1 MEGQFSQ
8 TLKWLPNLVAFIAAC
23 YGIVFQRSVLQ
34 SSRPLLPTSIE
45 ATTSNRAYARL
56 WDDPFVVFRQDPNPP
71 KRDEAKYLADD
82 APALLAFVLLDG
94 LSYAE
99 DDELRLRSRF
109 AVQKALADL
118 DYVPENPE
126 VLESLPYPLWL
137 RTSTPSGP
145 EGEEKTSPTLKE
157 GQILTKASYAEEP
170 RHVRNIASGN
180 EEPSETRKQNPD
192 TENSKIPF
200 QDFRLRPI
208 NRFADT
214 DHLLEKPLPAG
225 ARCQYGRIRV
235 FWLDEDLISAAAL
248 RDLPG
253 LLALKKNEL
262 ACKANPHGRC
272 KEASL
277 SVVLLGPSDSASLTE
292 MVRLRQEQPQ
302 PADCAGSTKTS
313 DPGSDVRVIN
323 YQATAANDYVKLFAY
338 HQKCLSKNYKNT
350 IKDSL
355 ETIRAE
361 LEEPLLGT
369 GPENLL
375 RIERTGCSDYQLC
388 EALLGEVHRR
398 TPFFVQRK
406 PKILVF
412 YETDTFYGRALAL
425 TLETLAKFPYPAHP
439 SPQSEQLLSR
449 LFSNSQE
456 GAPFKVELIGYFR
469 GLDGFSSLY
478 HKQYVSAQAGS
489 SGGSEAS
496 SSGGTSK
503 SVGLDRGEGSS
514 QFDYIKRIC
523 NSIDRNDP
531 PCAIALLG
539 TDIFDKLSL
548 LSILHERLPDALY
561 LSTELDSRYLAPENL
576 AFTRNL
582 IVASPFGLSPI
593 DEKGRK
599 PARSVSFRDSNQTA
613 LYTAV
618 QSSVLGTET
627 SQKGPDLYEIGN
639 SHAVQMPANNSGQ
652 NAFETRHESLL
663 DGTNPAPS
671 MLLQTLAIVTGILF
685 LFFAIQPVILKA
697 RDFPAELAEPLREAL
712 KTADLRKL
720 ADCLCR
726 LKGEFECRWTKTDG
740 VNEDIPD
747 LSPIRA
753 AGSGIKEPA
762 LKALVGSETKQLEDG
777 LNQILARRQ
786 SSYVV
791 RTLQDIYSKDVT
803 KTRFLQ
809 NLCCT
814 VFLGVINY
822 LQGES
827 EKAVFGKFKRNLEN
841 VLLSETYVDAK
852 SFPELD
858 SLNCYRRLP
867 GTKMTLL
874 ELCGVTA
881 VTILFFVA
889 CRRLAPYSWGLAG
902 FELRNSFEQL
912 LRAILGFTEVW
923 LTLWITLI
931 VCREQLVCE
940 TLIRKFSK
948 FINKAS
954 GLTSRRTILVIALR
968 SDPVSKLSMYPCSLL
983 FLLFVAHMRSLQGA
997 PTTVA
1002 HAVGAFLL
1010 LLLLFV
1016 MSNQVRTA
1024 ANDAKSR
1031 CLTEY
1036 KIDSLKAERARA
1048 TLASVFGNENLPLQ
1062 DSLAR
1067 VVEDVNQL
1075 GQKNSLRSTEL
1086 KSTGKSPNFI
1096 LSKQNLATSESR
1108 QNIIRYLEALIERNS
1123 HVIDF
1128 ISKLQSGALTSL
1140 ILSPLAAALLIPI
1153 GGAGGLTILDYL
1165 TKLFRG

>member
-1 MEGQFSQ
+1 MDSQFSQ
-8 TLKWLPNLVAFIAAC
+8 TLKWLPNLLAFIAAC
-23 YGIVFQRSVLQ
+23 YGIVFQRSVLE
-34 SSRPLLPTSIE
+34 SSRPLLPSSIE
-45 ATTSNRAYARL
+45 TTSSNRAYARL
-56 WDDPFVVFRQDPNPP
+56 WDDPFVAFPQNRNPP
-71 KRDEAKYLADD
+71 KNDDAKYLGDE
-82 APALLAFVLLDG
+82 APTLLAFVLLDG

-99 DDELRLRSRF
+99 DNELRLRNRF

-126 VLESLPYPLWL
+126 VLESLPYPSWL
-137 RTSTPSGP
+137 RCGTQQV
-145 EGEEKTSPTLKE
+145 GESTLKS
-157 GQILTKASYAEEP
+157 GQILTRATYADEP
-170 RHVRNIASGN
+170 ARLLNIADGN
-180 EEPSETRKQNPD
+180 EESSGTRNQKTD
-192 TENSKIPF
+192 IENARIPF
-200 QDFRLRPI
+200 QDFRLRAI
-208 NRFADT
+208 NRFADAN
-214 DHLLEKPLPAG
+214 HLLEKPLPAG
-225 ARCQYGRIRV
+225 SRWQYGRIRV
-235 FWLDEDLISAAAL
+235 FWLDENVLSDDAL
-248 RDLPG
+248 EDLPSRLSTYKKDLG
-253 LLALKKNEL
+253 CCKSNLK
-262 ACKANPHGRC
+262 GGC
-272 KEASL
+272 KEVPL
-277 SVVLLGPSDSASLTE
+277 SIVLLGPSDSAALTE
-292 MVRLRQEQPQ
+292 MVRLRKDRPQ
-302 PADCAGSTKTS
+302 TTDCASPTKTS
-313 DPGSDVRVIN
+313 DPGSHVRVIN

-338 HQKCLSKNYKNT
+338 HQKCLSQNYKNT

-369 GPENLL
+369 GPGSPL

-388 EALLGEVHRR
+388 EALLEEVHRR
-398 TPFFVQRK
+398 TPFFIQRK

-425 TLETLAKFPYPAHP
+425 TLETLAKYPYPAHP

-449 LFSNSQE
+449 LFSNSE
-456 GAPFKVELIGYFR
+456 ERAPFRVELIGYFR

-478 HKQYVSAQAGS
+478 HKQYVSAQTGS
-489 SGGSEAS
+489 SGDAKATSPEA
-496 SSGGTSK
+496 GGTSK
-503 SVGLDRGEGSS
+503 AVGLDRAEGSS
-514 QFDYIKRIC
+514 QFDYIRRIC

-548 LSILHERLPDALY
+548 LSILHESLPDALY
-561 LSTELDSRYLAPENL
+561 LSTQLDSRYLAPENL

-582 IVASPFGLSPI
+582 IVASPFGLSPM

-618 QSSVLGTET
+618 QSSVLGTDT
-627 SQKGPDLYEIGN
+627 SQNGPDLYEIGN
-639 SHAVQMPANNSGQ
+639 FHAVRMPVTDSGQ

-671 MLLQTLAIVTGILF
+671 MLLQILAIVTGTLF
-685 LFFAIQPVILKA
+685 LFFAIRPAILKA

-720 ADCLCR
+720 ADCLCQ
-726 LKGEFECRWTKTDG
+726 LKGEFECRWSKADG

-747 LSPIRA
+747 LDRIRA
-753 AGSGIKEPA
+753 AGLGIKQASLEA
-762 LKALVGSETKQLEDG
+762 FIESETKQLEDG
-777 LNQILARRQ
+777 LNHILARRQ
-786 SSYVV
+786 SSFVV
-791 RTLQDIYSKDVT
+791 RIFQEIYSKNLT
-803 KTRFLQ
+803 ETRFLQ

-814 VFLGVINY
+814 AFLGVANH
-822 LQGES
+822 LQSES

-841 VLLSETYVDAK
+841 ELLNETYVDAK

-867 GTKMTLL
+867 GTKMTIL

-881 VTILFFVA
+881 ATILFFIA

-912 LRAILGFTEVW
+912 LRAVLGFTEVW

-997 PTTVA
+997 PTTIA
-1002 HAVGAFLL
+1002 HAIGAFCV

-1048 TLASVFGNENLPLQ
+1048 TLASVFGNKNLPLQ

-1075 GQKNSLRSTEL
+1075 SQKNSLGSTEL
-1086 KSTGKSPNFI
+1086 KLPGKSPNFI
-1096 LSKQNLATSESR
+1096 LSEPDLKKSESR

-1123 HVIDF
+1123 HVVDF
-1128 ISKLQSGALTSL
+1128 ISNLQSGALTSL

-1165 TKLFRG
+1165 ARLFRG

>member
-8 TLKWLPNLVAFIAAC
+8 TLKWLPNLLAFIAAC

-34 SSRPLLPTSIE
+34 SSRPLLPSSIE
-45 ATTSNRAYARL
+45 TTSPDRAYARL
-56 WDDPFVVFRQDPNPP
+56 WDDPFVAFPQNKNPP
-71 KRDEAKYLADD
+71 KKEDAKNLADE

-99 DDELRLRSRF
+99 DNELRLRSRF

-118 DYVPENPE
+118 DYVPEHPE
-126 VLESLPYPLWL
+126 VLESLPYPTWL
-137 RTSTPSGP
+137 RCSTTSETQESGAR
-145 EGEEKTSPTLKE
+145 TLPALKG
-157 GQILTKASYAEEP
+157 GQILTKASYTDEP
-170 RHVRNIASGN
+170 GRVRNLAAGN
-180 EEPSETRKQNPD
+180 EASSATSNQQGD
-192 TENSKIPF
+192 TENSRIPF
-200 QDFRLRPI
+200 QDFRLRAI

-214 DHLLEKPLPAG
+214 NHLLEKPLPTG
-225 ARCQYGRIRV
+225 SRWRYGRIRV
-235 FWLDEDLISAAAL
+235 FWLDEDLLSEKAL
-248 RDLPG
+248 GNLPS
-253 LLALKKNEL
+253 LLSTNKKDL
-262 ACKANPHGRC
+262 ACKTSSQGDCREVP
-272 KEASL
+272 L
-277 SVVLLGPSDSASLTE
+277 SIVLLGPTDSAALTE
-292 MVRLRQEQPQ
+292 MVRLRKDRPQ
-302 PADCAGSTKTS
+302 TSDCTSTGKDS

-338 HQKCLSKNYKNT
+338 HQNCLNQNYKNT
-350 IKDSL
+350 IQDSL
-355 ETIRAE
+355 ATIRAE
-361 LEEPLLGT
+361 LEEPLLGI
-369 GPENLL
+369 GPKSPL
-375 RIERTGCSDYQLC
+375 RIERAGCSDYQLC
-388 EALLGEVHRR
+388 EALLGEIHRR

-406 PKILVF
+406 PKIVVF

-456 GAPFKVELIGYFR
+456 GVPFEVELIGYFR

-478 HKQYVSAQAGS
+478 HKQYVSGQAGS
-489 SGGSEAS
+489 SGDAAS
-496 SSGGTSK
+496 SSGGASK

-548 LSILHERLPDALY
+548 LSILHEKLPDALY
-561 LSTELDSRYLAPENL
+561 LSTQLDSRYLAPENL

-599 PARSVSFRDSNQTA
+599 PVRSVSFRDSNQTA

-627 SQKGPDLYEIGN
+627 AQNGPDLYEIGN
-639 SHAVQMPANNSGQ
+639 SHAVRMPATNSGQ
-652 NAFETRHESLL
+652 NAFKTRHESLL

-685 LFFAIQPVILKA
+685 LLFAIQPAILKA
-697 RDFPAELAEPLREAL
+697 RDFPEELTEPLREAL

-720 ADCLCR
+720 ADCLCQ
-726 LKGEFECRWTKTDG
+726 LKGKFERRWAGTNG
-740 VNEDIPD
+740 VNEDLPD
-747 LSPIRA
+747 LDPMRA
-753 AGSGIKEPA
+753 AASAMKEPV

-777 LNQILARRQ
+777 LNQILDRRQ
-786 SSYVV
+786 SSFVI
-791 RTLQDIYSKDVT
+791 RTFQDIHSKDLT

-814 VFLGVINY
+814 VVLGIVNY
-822 LQGES
+822 LQRES
-827 EKAVFGKFKRNLEN
+827 EKVVFGKFKRNLEN
-841 VLLSETYVDAK
+841 VLLHETYVDAK

-867 GTKMTLL
+867 GGKMILL
-874 ELCGVTA
+874 ELCGVTT
-881 VTILFFVA
+881 VTILFFVV

-912 LRAILGFTEVW
+912 LRAVLGFTEVW

-1002 HAVGAFLL
+1002 HAIGAFCL

-1048 TLASVFGNENLPLQ
+1048 TLASVFGNKNLPLQ

-1075 GQKNSLRSTEL
+1075 GQKNSLGSTEL
-1086 KSTGKSPNFI
+1086 KWHGKTRNFI
-1096 LSKQNLATSESR
+1096 LSEQNLKTSASR

-1165 TKLFRG
+1165 AKLFRG

>member
-1 MEGQFSQ
+1 MESQFSQ
-8 TLKWLPNLVAFIAAC
+8 TLKWLPNLLAFIAAC

-45 ATTSNRAYARL
+45 TTSSNRAYARL

-118 DYVPENPE
+118 DYVPEDPE
-126 VLESLPYPLWL
+126 VLESLPYPVWL
-137 RTSTPSGP
+137 RTSTQSGP
-145 EGEEKTSPTLKE
+145 ESEERTSPALKE
-157 GQILTKASYAEEP
+157 GQILTRASYVDEP
-170 RHVRNIASGN
+170 RHIRNIAGGN
-180 EEPSETRKQNPD
+180 EESSETRNQKPD

-214 DHLLEKPLPAG
+214 DHLLEKPLPTG
-225 ARCQYGRIRV
+225 ARWQYGRIRV
-235 FWLDEDLISAAAL
+235 FWLDEDLLSDAAL
-248 RDLPG
+248 GDLPR
-253 LLALKKNEL
+253 LLSLNKKEL
-262 ACKANPHGRC
+262 ACKTSPHGRC
-272 KEASL
+272 KEAPL
-277 SVVLLGPSDSASLTE
+277 SVVLLGPSDSAALTE
-292 MVRLRQEQPQ
+292 MVRLRQGRLQ
-302 PADCAGSTKTS
+302 ATNCASSTKTS

-323 YQATAANDYVKLFAY
+323 YQATAPNDYVKLFAY
-338 HQKCLSKNYKNT
+338 HQKCFSQNYKNT

-369 GPENLL
+369 GPGSPL

-398 TPFFVQRK
+398 TPFFIQRK

-412 YETDTFYGRALAL
+412 YETDTFYGRTLAL
-425 TLETLAKFPYPAHP
+425 TLETLAKYPYPAHP

-449 LFSNSQE
+449 LFSTSQE

-478 HKQYVSAQAGS
+478 HKQYVSAQAGF
-489 SGGSEAS
+489 SGDANAS

-561 LSTELDSRYLAPENL
+561 LSTQLDSRYLAPENL

-639 SHAVQMPANNSGQ
+639 SYAVQMPAINSGQ

-685 LFFAIQPVILKA
+685 LFFAIQPAILKA

-720 ADCLCR
+720 ADCLCQ
-726 LKGEFECRWTKTDG
+726 LKGEFECRWTRTGG
-740 VNEDIPD
+740 VNEEIPD
-747 LSPIRA
+747 LNPIRA
-753 AGSGIKEPA
+753 AGSGIKGPV

-791 RTLQDIYSKDVT
+791 RTLQDIYSKDLT
-803 KTRFLQ
+803 KTRLLQ
-809 NLCCT
+809 NLCST

-822 LQGES
+822 FQAGS

-858 SLNCYRRLP
+858 SLNCYRQLP
-867 GTKMTLL
+867 GMKMTLL

-912 LRAILGFTEVW
+912 LRGVLGFTEVW

-1010 LLLLFV
+1010 ILLLFV

-1048 TLASVFGNENLPLQ
+1048 TLASVFENKSLPLQ

-1075 GQKNSLRSTEL
+1075 GQKNSLRSTGSKL
-1086 KSTGKSPNFI
+1086 PGKSPNFI
-1096 LSKQNLATSESR
+1096 LSEQNLKTSESR

-1165 TKLFRG
+1165 AKLFRG